1 MIARPLL
8 LLAAA
13 AALCAVDPTIRPL
26 LDLKAPAA
34 TARLVA
40 SAPAQTT
47 ISRQADG
54 IAVAIAP
61 GASQYP
67 GVAVKPEGKV
77 WDCALTGHVEAGLVN
92 TGSTRLRII
101 MRIDNDGDWKASPWS
116 TGVIDLEP
124 GASGTLRVYYGWD
137 WGRKAFALDPARIT
151 QAFLFIDKSA
161 EPRSFRLTA
170 LACAGP
176 PGEQPPLPE
185 EQCVV
190 PEHGL
195 ILGPG
200 VVIDAAKQVDGG
212 GHDFTI
218 APAGSG
224 QSLTLAFAAGQG
236 GRPLRLR
243 PAAGRWNLRSW
254 LELTVRLRN
263 PGTTPIQPRIR
274 VASDSGAG
282 DWAMAAA
289 ALAPGAAQELHVPFA
304 SASVWSGEK
313 NGSGSRFTSSAA
325 AVVEIAALPAGEAR
339 SLTIESITATLPVQA
354 LPDWLGR
361 RPPVPGAWT
370 QTFSDDFT
378 GTALDAGKWSVQG
391 PNYWDK
397 AGHFSRDNV
406 IIGDGV
412 VRLRVERRRGH
423 QDDDPA
429 KPETDLAEGYLHT
442 LGHFA
447 QRYGYFEARM
457 KLPRAPGLWPAFWMM
472 PDRGPASSDRQGTG
486 NGGMEFD
493 ILEHLTGWGP
503 NRYNIAMHW
512 DGYGKDHK
520 STGTDRI
527 YVQPDADGFI
537 VAGLLWEPGRLVYY
551 GNGAEV
557 LRWEDPRVADVP
569 AMLMFTMPTGGWD
582 NTPLEDARLPADFII
597 DWVRVWQRQDLAA
610 LPAAP

>member
-185 EQCVV
+185 EPLRVV

-200 VVIDAAKQVDGG
+200 VIIDAAKQVDGG

-243 PAAGRWNLRSW
+243 PAAGRWNLRSARAHGAPAQSRDHAHPAPHPRGQRQRGRRLGDGGGGAGPW
-254 LELTVRLRN
+254 RRPGAPRAVRLGLGVERREERQR
-263 PGTTPIQPRIR
+263 QPLHQLRRRRGGDRRPARRRGAQPHHRIHHR
-274 VASDSGAG
+274 HPAG
-282 DWAMAAA
+282 
-289 ALAPGAAQELHVPFA
+289 PGAARLAGPA
-304 SASVWSGEK
+304 
-313 NGSGSRFTSSAA
+313 
-325 AVVEIAALPAGEAR
+325 PAGAR
-339 SLTIESITATLPVQA
+339 RVDADLQ
-354 LPDWLGR
+354 R
-361 RPPVPGAWT
+361 RLHRHRPRCGNGWIA
-370 QTFSDDFT
+370 
-378 GTALDAGKWSVQG
+378 
-391 PNYWDK
+391 NYWDK
-397 AGHFSRDNV
+397 PS
-406 IIGDGV
+406 IS
-412 VRLRVERRRGH
+412 
-423 QDDDPA
+423 
-429 KPETDLAEGYLHT
+429 
-442 LGHFA
+442 
-447 QRYGYFEARM
+447 AR
-457 KLPRAPGLWPAFWMM
+457 
-472 PDRGPASSDRQGTG
+472 T
-486 NGGMEFD
+486 
-493 ILEHLTGWGP
+493 T
-503 NRYNIAMHW
+503 
-512 DGYGKDHK
+512 
-520 STGTDRI
+520 
-527 YVQPDADGFI
+527 
-537 VAGLLWEPGRLVYY
+537 
-551 GNGAEV
+551 
-557 LRWEDPRVADVP
+557 
-569 AMLMFTMPTGGWD
+569 
-582 NTPLEDARLPADFII
+582 
-597 DWVRVWQRQDLAA
+597 
-610 LPAAP
+610 